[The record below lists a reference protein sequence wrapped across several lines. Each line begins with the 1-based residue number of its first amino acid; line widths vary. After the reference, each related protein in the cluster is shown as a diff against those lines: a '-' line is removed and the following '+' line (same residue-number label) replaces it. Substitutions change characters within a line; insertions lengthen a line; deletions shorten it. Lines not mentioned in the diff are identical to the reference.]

1 MTFNKL
7 TPNLAVPDIKASVK
21 FYQQNLGFKLIMA
34 VPATEKGIEHSL
46 SESKDYVYAL
56 IAKDDVEIMM
66 QQTKSFKHDVCLS
79 QFENLGASVS
89 FYMEIEGI
97 EQFYKEIVSKT
108 LKSTSLKTTWY
119 GMQEFY
125 ILDNNGYVL
134 GFAEKST

>member
-7 TPNLAVPDIKASVK
+7 TPNLAVADIKASVK
-21 FYQQNLGFKLIMA
+21 FYQQNLGFNLIMT
-34 VPATEKGIEHSL
+34 VPATEDGIEHSL

-66 QQTKSFKHDVCLS
+66 QQTKSFKHDVRLS

-97 EQFYKEIVSKT
+97 EQFYEEIASKT

-134 GFAEKST
+134 GFAEKSA